1 MYFVKWKKPGPK
13 GYILYGLIWLSGINK
28 IIGRGK
34 DPWMSTA
41 GLRERLSTKGQ
52 QVVFGDDRTVLFSI
66 VWWMG
71 LPRWYSGRESTC
83 HCRRHQRHGFNPW
96 VEKISWSRKWQS
108 TPVFL
113 PGRFHE
119 RGAWPATVHGVE
131 KELGTTEWLS
141 TVWWIHDYEFVITH
155 WIVPTEWSFLHSC
168 LKIKTAIRK
177 HSVNGSQ
184 NGMQT
189 V

>member
-1 MYFVKWKKPGPK
+1 
-13 GYILYGLIWLSGINK
+13 
-28 IIGRGK
+28 
-34 DPWMSTA
+34 MSTA

-96 VEKISWSRKWQS
+96 VEKISWSRKWQP

-113 PGRFHE
+113 PERFHGQ
-119 RGAWPATVHGVE
+119 RNVAGYSPWVH
-131 KELGTTEWLS
+131 KELDMTEHPHRDR
-141 TVWWIHDYEFVITH
+141 IHEWNHTEFVLWAIPVFVYKH
-155 WIVPTEWSFLHSC
+155 
-168 LKIKTAIRK
+168 IK
-177 HSVNGSQ
+177 HG
-184 NGMQT
+184 
-189 V
+189 